1 MEAARVISHETEDG
15 KIYNV
20 IFEDGNKEVFSDEEF
35 FEHGLYDV
43 DAPLPVSFSELMT
56 KVYEKRAYMRAVSFL
71 RGTLKPEKIVSEK
84 LKDEGF
90 SPDIIYCVMERLRE
104 ELYVDDRRF
113 CKKHVQK
120 RLDAGNSKLYIKA
133 ELREK
138 GIEEHLVEECLRE
151 ADADDQVQAEKLVLK
166 KLKVGSSPEKIKRYL
181 SGKGFSVSTILAVF
195 DSIELSTE
203 NDVENSEY

>member
-1 MEAARVISHETEDG
+1 M
-15 KIYNV
+15 
-20 IFEDGNKEVFSDEEF
+20 
-35 FEHGLYDV
+35 
-43 DAPLPVSFSELMT
+43 
-56 KVYEKRAYMRAVSFL
+56 
-71 RGTLKPEKIVSEK
+71 
-84 LKDEGF
+84 
-90 SPDIIYCVMERLRE
+90 
-104 ELYVDDRRF
+104 
-113 CKKHVQK
+113 
-120 RLDAGNSKLYIKA
+120 YIKA